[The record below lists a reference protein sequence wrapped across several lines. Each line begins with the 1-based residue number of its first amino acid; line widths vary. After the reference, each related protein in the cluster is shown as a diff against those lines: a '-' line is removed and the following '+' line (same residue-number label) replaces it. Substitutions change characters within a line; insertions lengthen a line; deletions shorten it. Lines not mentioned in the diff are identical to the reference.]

1 MARFQS
7 LHETPIKSIIDIIDT
22 IKTMDVEDIF
32 DRTKRHPYS
41 STSIAK
47 LSSDMTLVF
56 PVLCSNTLT
65 IDTANMISKAIE
77 RKMAVML
84 QILFSSITLSSG
96 EDVKS
101 FLSKLHS
108 NIRLSN
114 KVTIDEFID
123 IADTFSE
130 TTVSPATLKM
140 LSEDFK
146 QNAFFVYDDNIS
158 KTSIGDI
165 YNSGNPRRYIREADN
180 SDKPNTSGNSNR
192 FRDIKDINS
201 SFSQQLLASDI
212 KKANELVPTTMVV
225 NFNYADNDNRVDKIR
240 DIVIG
245 VKARLIPISSED
257 IITHVLTKLDD
268 RNFITQFI
276 RATTREI
283 SFVKDFLLAIDRAKI
298 EALSNSRR
306 GSANPM
312 WKVLEHRAMKSKLN
326 RLIGRM
332 NDASAITTLVISQE
346 EVEYVKKNYNQDF
359 ESIKV
364 MNTVLDA
371 YNFIGFVIVDKTL
384 EVAKFHFDTGEDMW
398 ETLSF
403 TSLEREDKNDSYK
416 KVVNLMSKIS
426 R

>member
-1 MARFQS
+1 
-7 LHETPIKSIIDIIDT
+7 
-22 IKTMDVEDIF
+22 
-32 DRTKRHPYS
+32 
-41 STSIAK
+41 
-47 LSSDMTLVF
+47 
-56 PVLCSNTLT
+56 
-65 IDTANMISKAIE
+65 
-77 RKMAVML
+77 
-84 QILFSSITLSSG
+84 
-96 EDVKS
+96 
-101 FLSKLHS
+101 
-108 NIRLSN
+108 
-114 KVTIDEFID
+114 
-123 IADTFSE
+123 
-130 TTVSPATLKM
+130 M

-180 SDKPNTSGNSNR
+180 SNRPDTCGNSNR

-326 RLIGRM
+326 RFIGRM

-359 ESIKV
+359 ESIKI

-371 YNFIGFVIVDKTL
+371 YNFIGFVIVDETL